1 MYTRIRSDSSLSSD
15 LAKSVRALNT
25 IRIFFFLDSVTL
37 DCLNPF

>member
-25 IRIFFFLDSVTL
+25 IRIFFLDSVTL